1 MVIKGGSKGHAARLA
16 AHLTRTDHNDRVEIL
31 ELDESAASPTVDAV
45 LREYQAISEVTRSS
59 KGLYEASI
67 NPTENDPDLTH
78 EQWVKAADILEGQL
92 GLKDQ
97 PRVIVLH
104 EKQGREH
111 IHVVWQRTDIDK
123 EIVIDDSWNYRSHEL
138 AAREI
143 EQQFNLEITP
153 GVHSRE
159 KGEPRPERSTELW
172 EFQQSERA
180 GMKASDRKVF
190 ITNLFEHAETARD
203 FTEALE
209 NNGFHLARG
218 DQKNIF
224 MLVDPA
230 GEQHSLT
237 RQLNGYKKKDVEAKL
252 SPLKPE
258 NFKTASE
265 VKAEITNPE
274 QAPNRTKKIHTQYDE
289 QKAQLENDFKDIL
302 KRREATHRLTIERKQ
317 QLAQA
322 KKPSGFSRM
331 LQDYSGVTW
340 VKDKLFDREMRILK
354 ATHQDE
360 LNKLKQN
367 HLNNLRDNE
376 IARNRELTALNQEI
390 MPDKR
395 TIRARFE
402 LNPDEQPLGKVQTLL
417 NALKDERENNDPLNR
432 VEVRLRSFRST
443 IAKIKARGEYL
454 EALDA
459 TVASDFERLFKDNVQ
474 ALEQIKAMASENGI
488 QETLKALTKDPGQ
501 FGELHQ
507 TTKPIERLADIK
519 TAAHDLRR
527 EHYLR
532 TKIENEVQG
541 LQMYERAVRD
551 LQEQKSNL
559 LNDHSDERLALM
571 YQLHEASFDL
581 DKAALRKLSV
591 EEQHLMRE
599 TGQLMGNKTERDRA
613 IRALKEQRRME
624 RHLRRQQR
632 HKDDPEPDLDLDFDP

>member
-31 ELDESAASPTVDAV
+31 ELDESASSPTVDAV
-45 LREYQAISEVTRSS
+45 LREYQAISEATRSS

-67 NPTENDPDLTH
+67 NPTENDPELTH
-78 EQWVKAADILEGQL
+78 DQWVTAANILEDQL

-123 EIVIDDSWNYRSHEL
+123 NIVIDDSWNYRSHEI
-138 AAREI
+138 AARAI
-143 EQQFNLEITP
+143 EQLYDLEKTP
-153 GVHSRE
+153 GVHSRD
-159 KGEPRPERSTELW
+159 KDEPRPERSTELW

-180 GMKASDRKVF
+180 GMKASDRKAF
-190 ITNLFEHAETARD
+190 ITELFEHAETARD
-203 FTEALE
+203 FTAALE
-209 NNGFHLARG
+209 ENGFHLARG
-218 DQKNIF
+218 DKKNIF
-224 MLVDPA
+224 MIVDPA

-237 RQLNGYKKKDVEAKL
+237 RQLNGYRKKDVDTKL

-265 VKAEITNPE
+265 VKADITSPE
-274 QAPNRTKKIHTQYDE
+274 QAPNRSERIHQEFDQ
-289 QKAQLENDFKDIL
+289 QKSQLEKDFHDVL

-317 QLAQA
+317 RLAKA
-322 KKPSGFSRM
+322 KQPSGFSRL
-331 LQDYSGVTW
+331 LQNYSGVTW
-340 VKDKLFDREMRILK
+340 VKDKLFDREIRHLMAEQRN
-354 ATHQDE
+354 E
-360 LNKLKQN
+360 LNKIKQG
-367 HLNNLRDNE
+367 HLNDIRDNE
-376 IARNRELTALNQEI
+376 IARSRELASLNQDIAPE
-390 MPDKR
+390 KR

-402 LNPDEQPLGKVQTLL
+402 LKPNEQPLGKVQTLL
-417 NALKDERENNDPLNR
+417 NALKDERDNNDPLSR
-432 VEVRLRSFRST
+432 VDVRLRSFRST
-443 IAKIKARGEYL
+443 IAKIKGRGEYL

-474 ALEQIKAMASENGI
+474 ALEQIRAMASENGI
-488 QETLKALTKDPGQ
+488 QETLKVFMKDPGQ
-501 FGELHQ
+501 FGELHP
-507 TTKPIERLADIK
+507 TTKPIDRLADIK
-519 TAAHDLRR
+519 AAAHDFRR

-541 LQMYERAVRD
+541 LPMYERAVRD
-551 LQEQKSNL
+551 LQEQKSKL
-559 LNDHSDERLALM
+559 LNEHSDERLALM

-613 IRALKEQRRME
+613 IRALKDQRRME